1 MRTKIRMTLG
11 ALYRYLA
18 PRPHLQ
24 HLSALLVAFGV
35 LAAGATMTV
44 VMNARSAV
52 DRLHQSASW
61 ALSESVTDQKEI
73 AQTILAANRLKPA
86 PGGTTCDADQLLLLR
101 SILFRASAVR
111 DIAPIDRARIGC
123 TAMKGRLASV
133 VDLGAPDIAGTR
145 AHDYRLWFNRSMR
158 PLGYPGIT
166 THLVAGGGYLVVT
179 KVNPTAPQV
188 RDSQIATFVLDPTTW
203 VAYPVVGDAAI
214 VPAVRERGERLS
226 VANGAVSYL
235 NCPADSYLCAVV
247 ATPIR
252 VLAARQSAATLLGLV
267 VSLLLASVSY
277 VLARR
282 VADHFFS
289 EAERIVRSMDRIF
302 CTYQPIVQLPTQ
314 EVVGVEVLCRFRDHD
329 GSVVGPDRFLPAIRA
344 RRLTAQ
350 LLETVVA
357 KAIDELNT
365 LSIHRTTPLKV
376 GFNATP
382 MEFSSDTIAGVMA
395 RCPRLNDNFSIG
407 FEITEESSHNI
418 AVTEGEIQKLRAMG
432 YWVSLDDFGIG
443 FSNIEH
449 LLSLSV
455 DTVKIDRFFAGAPHG
470 SVPDRAL
477 PTIISMIRGVGKMIV
492 VEGIETLEKLNEL
505 GIHEVEFAQGYLFSR
520 PLTIDDLASY
530 LARADHPV
538 VLSQAA

>member
-11 ALYRYLA
+11 ALYHYLA

-111 DIAPIDRARIGC
+111 DIAPIDRARVGC

-166 THLVAGGGYLVVT
+166 THLVAGGGYMVVT

-188 RDSQIATFVLDPTTW
+188 RDSQIATFVLDPTSW

-214 VPAVRERGERLS
+214 VPAV
-226 VANGAVSYL
+226 
-235 NCPADSYLCAVV
+235 
-247 ATPIR
+247 
-252 VLAARQSAATLLGLV
+252 
-267 VSLLLASVSY
+267 
-277 VLARR
+277 
-282 VADHFFS
+282 
-289 EAERIVRSMDRIF
+289 
-302 CTYQPIVQLPTQ
+302 
-314 EVVGVEVLCRFRDHD
+314 
-329 GSVVGPDRFLPAIRA
+329 
-344 RRLTAQ
+344 
-350 LLETVVA
+350 
-357 KAIDELNT
+357 
-365 LSIHRTTPLKV
+365 
-376 GFNATP
+376 
-382 MEFSSDTIAGVMA
+382 
-395 RCPRLNDNFSIG
+395 
-407 FEITEESSHNI
+407 
-418 AVTEGEIQKLRAMG
+418 
-432 YWVSLDDFGIG
+432 
-443 FSNIEH
+443 
-449 LLSLSV
+449 
-455 DTVKIDRFFAGAPHG
+455 
-470 SVPDRAL
+470 
-477 PTIISMIRGVGKMIV
+477 
-492 VEGIETLEKLNEL
+492 
-505 GIHEVEFAQGYLFSR
+505 
-520 PLTIDDLASY
+520 
-530 LARADHPV
+530 
-538 VLSQAA
+538 